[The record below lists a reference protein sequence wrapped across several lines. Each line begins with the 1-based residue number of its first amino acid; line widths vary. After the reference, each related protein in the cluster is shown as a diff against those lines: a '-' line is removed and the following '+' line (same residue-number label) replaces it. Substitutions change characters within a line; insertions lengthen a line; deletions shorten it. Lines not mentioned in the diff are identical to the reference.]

1 MAQAQSATIGLK
13 NLYVFKC
20 TDGDA
25 KTGTTYAEGVK
36 LAPVQKATL
45 NARTAEA
52 VLYGDD
58 RSVDTYTNL
67 QGYDLT
73 FDITGISNEDM
84 ALLFGH
90 AYDSKKGILNI
101 SSDDVAPYFGVA
113 FETPLANGEIRFE
126 FLTKVKFAPFNAEYE
141 TKGENL
147 AFKTP
152 SITAKSVSRESDG
165 LARQV
170 GDDKN
175 KADWYKAS
183 THNVSGVSLP
193 A

>member
-1 MAQAQSATIGLK
+1 MTQAKASTIGLK

-25 KTGTTYAEGVK
+25 KTGTTYGTPVK
-36 LAPVQKATL
+36 LAPVMKATL
-45 NARTAEA
+45 NAKTAEA
-52 VLYGDD
+52 SLFGDD
-58 RSVDTYTNL
+58 RATETYTNL

-73 FDITGISNEDM
+73 FEVNGISNEDL

-90 AYDSKKGILNI
+90 KYDDKKGILSI
-101 SSDDVAPYFGVA
+101 SADDVAPYFGVA
-113 FETPLANGEIRFE
+113 FETPLSNGETRFE

-152 SITAKSVSRESDG
+152 SITAKSVTRESDG
-165 LARQV
+165 LARQI

-175 KADWYKAS
+175 KGTWYKAE
-183 THNVSGVSLP
+183 THNVAAKTL
-193 A
+193 